1 MSKEIV
7 VRFARLDD
15 LDFAYQDGYIPA
27 KVLKPKIEAQVALNP
42 DRIEDVVIA
51 EWNGKRVG
59 YVRLEYL
66 WSIVPYISLI
76 RVLPE
81 YRRQGVG
88 KALLRFIETF
98 LREARVTRHSTV
110 HRRLTNQNRKRGIG
124 MWGLKNVGSSL
135 ALMTGSVRC
144 FSAKVFDRLKYALK
158 RSITAAHLHIAI
170 RLLFFIYRG
179 VNI

>member
-1 MSKEIV
+1 MSERIV
-7 VRFARLDD
+7 IRFARLDD
-15 LDFAYQDGYIPA
+15 LDFAYQDGYITA
-27 KVLKPKIEAQVALNP
+27 KILKSKIEAQLALNP
-42 DRIEDVVIA
+42 DCIEDVVIA

-66 WSIVPYISLI
+66 WSIVPYIALI

-98 LREARVTRHSTV
+98 LRDAGTTRSTV
-110 HRRLTNQNRKRGIG
+110 HRRLTSPNRKRGIG
-124 MWGLKNVGSSL
+124 MWGLKSVGSSL
-135 ALMTGSVRC
+135 GLMRELVRY

-158 RSITAAHLHIAI
+158 GGVTAQ
-170 RLLFFIYRG
+170 FFGLCYYCLQDCGNLIQ
-179 VNI
+179 

>member
-1 MSKEIV
+1 MSEEIAI
-7 VRFARLDD
+7 RFARHDD
-15 LDFAYQDGYIPA
+15 LDFAYQDGYIPGE
-27 KVLKPKIEAQVALNP
+27 VLKRKIEGQLAVNP
-42 DRIEDVVIA
+42 DSIEDVVIA

-98 LREARVTRHSTV
+98 RRDAGHEALYSSSQADEPEPQAWHRHVGFEECGFITGINDGVGEVFFRKSLR
-110 HRRLTNQNRKRGIG
+110 
-124 MWGLKNVGSSL
+124 
-135 ALMTGSVRC
+135 
-144 FSAKVFDRLKYALK
+144 
-158 RSITAAHLHIAI
+158 
-170 RLLFFIYRG
+170 
-179 VNI
+179 

>member
-1 MSKEIV
+1 MSDEIV
-7 VRFARLDD
+7 IRFARLDD

-27 KVLKPKIEAQVALNP
+27 EVLKRKIEGQLALNP
-42 DRIEDVVIA
+42 DRIEDVVVA

-66 WSIVPYISLI
+66 WSIVPYIALI

-98 LREARVTRHSTV
+98 LREAGHDVLYSSSQADEPEPQAWHRHVGFEECGFITGINEDIGEV
-110 HRRLTNQNRKRGIG
+110 FFRKR
-124 MWGLKNVGSSL
+124 L
-135 ALMTGSVRC
+135 
-144 FSAKVFDRLKYALK
+144 
-158 RSITAAHLHIAI
+158 
-170 RLLFFIYRG
+170 
-179 VNI
+179 

>member
-1 MSKEIV
+1 MAGEIV

-15 LDFAYQDGYIPA
+15 LDFAYQDGYIPDE
-27 KVLKPKIEAQVALNP
+27 VLKRKIEAQITLNP

-76 RVLPE
+76 QVSPE
-81 YRRQGVG
+81 YRRKGIG

-98 LREARVTRHSTV
+98 LRDAGHEALYSSSQANEPEPQAW
-110 HRRLTNQNRKRGIG
+110 HRYVGFEECGFITGINDGIG
-124 MWGLKNVGSSL
+124 EVFLRKNL
-135 ALMTGSVRC
+135 
-144 FSAKVFDRLKYALK
+144 
-158 RSITAAHLHIAI
+158 
-170 RLLFFIYRG
+170 
-179 VNI
+179 